1 MSEFALQLNVANG
14 IVKDKWSLLQNSL
27 LRFLRAVRPRR
38 RQSKEEQR
46 AEEGYEDA
54 EMVVQCRSMLC
65 RFRETV
71 LYAWRPVPA
80 RETVQYAWRPELPAV
95 VVRPFLLQVAL
106 LLLDLLTDIYLV
118 KKIFMVDVQKTMT
131 ILPSGPSPPAATCSG
146 RIRCRSMRI

>member
-54 EMVVQCRSMLC
+54 EMVVQCRSQLC
-65 RFRETV
+65 RFREM
-71 LYAWRPVPA
+71 AIEWRPVPA
-80 RETVQYAWRPELPAV
+80 RETVQYAWRPELPV
-95 VVRPFLLQVAL
+95 RVVRPL
-106 LLLDLLTDIYLV
+106 LLILL
-118 KKIFMVDVQKTMT
+118 
-131 ILPSGPSPPAATCSG
+131 SAAW
-146 RIRCRSMRI
+146 